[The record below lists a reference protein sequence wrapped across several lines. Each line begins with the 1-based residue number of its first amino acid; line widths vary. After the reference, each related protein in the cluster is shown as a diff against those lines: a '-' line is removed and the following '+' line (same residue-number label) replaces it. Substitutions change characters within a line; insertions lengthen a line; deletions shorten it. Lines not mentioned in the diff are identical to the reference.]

1 MKTIVSKLNIQNV
14 LAILLSIV
22 GILYSFLNIFYGI
35 DFLDT
40 FYMGNIFLHTNEVD
54 IMRPLTQMF
63 ANIVSSLFG
72 KEIIYLRITNWLFYI
87 GSILIL
93 YWYARRIQFIKSNYL
108 ILGFSFLC
116 IPLIG
121 TNVYNGNSTTL
132 LSLVLVIISLN
143 ECLTRDRLISYCAFL
158 FSLTL
163 SILARFPNIVLLPIL
178 SILLPFVC
186 DNKKQYFKMLSTI
199 ILSFVSYFLIL
210 SLSLGGFESI
220 LETLGNK
227 LSHSENYIEGANH
240 SVGFLFQEYLHTI
253 KDIVSNIKFLS
264 LISVIPFISLFFK
277 NKNIKYSTIIV
288 YILFITLFTIKRVP
302 IISDV
307 IHYFLMMHFYAWI
320 FVLFFVL
327 ITFALVRKKI
337 KEFGFYLVLLLVS
350 ATGASGSDTGL
361 YYMGAPMIVLLP
373 YLLCILYRYI
383 RDISP
388 SEVYSVIIGLIMLS
402 ISAFVYCREGMQIY
416 GALSLLIA
424 LCTIFC
430 INSYLKL
437 PLDLYKTSTYP
448 IGKISSV
455 IPLCIFIVLG
465 IYAEY
470 NTPFLDKGINQLNT
484 YNKHKYLRGLKTSNE
499 KSDYINNILDL
510 YNKFN
515 PINNV
520 VFFGKASP
528 IFAYLTEE
536 GMIEGV
542 DFAQNDTRYNTKLIE
557 NKVSK
562 NRQTIFLIPSDPTRH
577 IVDIK
582 EEFPILINMVQ
593 SYNYEQI
600 IEDTY
605 AIFYPKEKYSLQ

>member
-1 MKTIVSKLNIQNV
+1 
-14 LAILLSIV
+14 
-22 GILYSFLNIFYGI
+22 
-35 DFLDT
+35 
-40 FYMGNIFLHTNEVD
+40 
-54 IMRPLTQMF
+54 
-63 ANIVSSLFG
+63 
-72 KEIIYLRITNWLFYI
+72 
-87 GSILIL
+87 
-93 YWYARRIQFIKSNYL
+93 
-108 ILGFSFLC
+108 
-116 IPLIG
+116 
-121 TNVYNGNSTTL
+121 
-132 LSLVLVIISLN
+132 
-143 ECLTRDRLISYCAFL
+143 
-158 FSLTL
+158 L

-178 SILLPFVC
+178 SILLPLVC
-186 DNKKQYFKMLSTI
+186 DNTKQYFKLLGTI
-199 ILSFVSYFLIL
+199 IHSLVFYFLIL
-210 SLSLGGFESI
+210 SLSIGGFESI

-240 SVGFLFQEYLHTI
+240 SVRFLFQQYLHTI

-277 NKNIKYSTIIV
+277 DKKVKYSTILV
-288 YILFITLFTIKRVP
+288 YILFITLFITKRVT
-302 IISDV
+302 IVSGV

-337 KEFGFYLVLLLVS
+337 KEFGLYLVLLLIS

-361 YYMGAPMIVLLP
+361 YYMGAPMIILLP
-373 YLLCILYRYI
+373 YLLCMLYRYI

-455 IPLCIFIVLG
+455 IPLCICIVLG

-470 NTPFLDKGINQLNT
+470 NTPFHDKGINQLNAYNRHKYLST
-484 YNKHKYLRGLKTSNE
+484 LKTSEDKSYFINEILDIYNKHKAL
-499 KSDYINNILDL
+499 
-510 YNKFN
+510 
-515 PINNV
+515 NNV

-528 IFAYLTEE
+528 IFSYLTEE

-542 DFAQNDTRYNTKLIE
+542 DFAQNDTKYHTKLIE
-557 NKVSK
+557 NRIIK
-562 NRQTIFLIPSDPTRH
+562 NRPTIFLIPSDPTFYTE
-577 IVDIK
+577 DIK
-582 EEFPILINMVQ
+582 KEFPILINIINN
-593 SYNYEQI
+593 YNYGQI

-605 AIFYPKEKYSLQ
+605 AIFFPKEKYSLQ